1 MTPARFDPESAGWLA
16 NPYDSYRELRT
27 KEPVHWSSELG
38 HWVLTRY
45 SDVVA
50 VLKDPRFTATNRM
63 PQRRRDRPTMMV
75 TADPPEHA
83 RLRSPVSNHFTFSSV
98 DEWRP
103 RMQEVVDELLTEAEA
118 RGTMD
123 IVTELARPLPLTI
136 ISEMLGL
143 PIPAGRPASSG
154 NSSGGRGLL
163 ATAVVMPGE
172 QFFLDALQQRREK
185 PDNGPL
191 SDLVAAEA
199 AGDMTS
205 EEVMDTV
212 VILYAAGQETTAKMI
227 SNAVYYLLKHPA
239 RLRELREQ
247 PSLIA
252 SATDELLRFDGPVH
266 AVSRKAKEDVE
277 LGGKTVKR
285 GQKVLC
291 MLAAA
296 NRDPERFSHPDE
308 LVLDRPENQHIQFG
322 TGIHACLGAM
332 LARAE
337 IEIAVGTLLRR
348 FPNIR
353 LGEGD
358 VEWEGSFILRGLRR
372 LPVELS

>member
-1 MTPARFDPESAGWLA
+1 MTTVRFDPESPGWLA
-16 NPYDSYRELRT
+16 EPYDSYTELRS
-27 KEPVHWSSELG
+27 KEPVHWSNGLN

-45 SDVVA
+45 ADVVA

-75 TADPPEHA
+75 TADPPHHG
-83 RLRSPVSNHFTFSSV
+83 RLRSPVTNHFTFWSV

-103 RMQEVVDELLTEAEA
+103 RMQEVVDELLTAVEP
-118 RGTMD
+118 RSTMD

-143 PIPAGRPASSG
+143 PMPAGTPASSG
-154 NSSGGRGLL
+154 YSGAGRGLM
-163 ATAVVMPGE
+163 ATAVVMPGQ
-172 QFFLDALQQRREK
+172 QFFLDALQQQRDE
-185 PDNGPL
+185 PDGGPL

-199 AGDMTS
+199 AGKLTA
-205 EEVMDTV
+205 EEVLDTV
-212 VILYAAGQETTAKMI
+212 VILYSAGQETTAKMI
-227 SNAVYYLLKHPA
+227 SNAVYYLLKHPD

-266 AVSRKAKEDVE
+266 AISRKAKEDVE
-277 LGGKTVKR
+277 LGGRTIRR

-291 MLAAA
+291 VLAAA
-296 NRDPERFSHPDE
+296 NRDPERFSHADDLALERPD
-308 LVLDRPENQHIQFG
+308 NQHIQFG

-348 FPNIR
+348 FPGMR
-353 LGEGD
+353 LATDD
-358 VEWEGSFILRGLRR
+358 VAWEGSFILRGLPA